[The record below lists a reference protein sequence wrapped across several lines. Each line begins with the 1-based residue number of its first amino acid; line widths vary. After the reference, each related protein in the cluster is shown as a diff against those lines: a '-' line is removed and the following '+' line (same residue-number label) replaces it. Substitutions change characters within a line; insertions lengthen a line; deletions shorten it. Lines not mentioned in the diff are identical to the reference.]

1 MISLRAIV
9 HLEQS
14 EEEEEREGEREL
26 SINRPWQTTNVLALI
41 SITRS
46 KTNVKTKWNV
56 DEIFP
61 EFRQN
66 WSCVSAAHSRHTYSV
81 ALLCIIYA
89 VCVYM
94 KRLDE
99 AFGENEKLED
109 AVLWQRTCGTRL
121 DIRWKRRN
129 AAKLLLLFQRSSQ
142 SHTLHRRVFSFFPS
156 LRVEIKH
163 LFFTGFS
170 FLINRYMAMDLAG
183 FSIPHAHTKNT
194 CIWNAQ

>member
-1 MISLRAIV
+1 MSTRFFPNFARIDRVWVRRIRAI
-9 HLEQS
+9 
-14 EEEEEREGEREL
+14 R
-26 SINRPWQTTNVLALI
+26 I
-41 SITRS
+41 RS
-46 KTNVKTKWNV
+46 
-56 DEIFP
+56 
-61 EFRQN
+61 R
-66 WSCVSAAHSRHTYSV
+66 C
-81 ALLCIIYA
+81 YA
-89 VCVYM
+89 SYMRCVYM

-142 SHTLHRRVFSFFPS
+142 SHTLHRRRVFSFFSS